1 MRIVL
6 TVVGMA
12 VVIISIIVIAFMY
25 SAGRK
30 EKQFRNDMKRDGK

>member
-6 TVVGMA
+6 TAVGM

-25 SAGRK
+25 SSGRK
-30 EKQFRNDMKRDGK
+30 EKQFRNDMERDGK

>member
-6 TVVGMA
+6 TAIAMA

-30 EKQFRNDMKRDGK
+30 EKRFREDMERDGK